1 MFIYFNLDIY
11 IFIFTESEKFSQEPS
26 FKMTVG
32 RMLDLTYRLNVG
44 ILSLSMNKMKDLG
57 DPTTW
62 VSKTDN
68 RIFNYF

>member
-1 MFIYFNLDIY
+1 MYNFDFVA
-11 IFIFTESEKFSQEPS
+11 ESEKFSQEPS

-62 VSKTDN
+62 VS
-68 RIFNYF
+68 RIKCYVLDYLNFWY

>member
-1 MFIYFNLDIY
+1 
-11 IFIFTESEKFSQEPS
+11 
-26 FKMTVG
+26 MTVG

-68 RIFNYF
+68 RIFKFQISIQG

>member
-1 MFIYFNLDIY
+1 
-11 IFIFTESEKFSQEPS
+11 
-26 FKMTVG
+26 MTVG

-68 RIFNYF
+68 RILGPQTSLGASRQLNDEGTKPLSLIF